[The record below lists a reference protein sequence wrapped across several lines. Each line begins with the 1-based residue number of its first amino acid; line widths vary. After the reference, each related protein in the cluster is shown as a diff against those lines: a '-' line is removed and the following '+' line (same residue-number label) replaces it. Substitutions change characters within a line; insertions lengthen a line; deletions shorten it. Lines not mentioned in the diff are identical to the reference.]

1 MAISETGTVDE
12 NTNYYQKCSFH
23 LSFVICHTSDIV
35 IKDKTLMLSRVLVA
49 CLLFGIVAVWAVVE
63 DGHIQSKSY

>member
-23 LSFVICHTSDIV
+23 LSFVIFHTSDIV
-35 IKDKTLMLSRVLVA
+35 IKDKTLMLSRVLIA

>member
-1 MAISETGTVDE
+1 
-12 NTNYYQKCSFH
+12 
-23 LSFVICHTSDIV
+23 
-35 IKDKTLMLSRVLVA
+35 MLSRVLVA